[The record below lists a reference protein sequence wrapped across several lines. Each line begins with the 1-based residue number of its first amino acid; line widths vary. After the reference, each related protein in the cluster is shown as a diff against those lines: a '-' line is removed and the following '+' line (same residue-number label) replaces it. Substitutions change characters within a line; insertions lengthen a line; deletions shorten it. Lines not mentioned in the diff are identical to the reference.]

1 MSDNY
6 SLEYKVIPNLLAQY
20 TQKKIPLNMLA
31 KTTFMQM
38 ILMGKKICWSKIK
51 IDLYDEQIQPA
62 APDGCRFIAYTFP
75 PVKEVPEAKW
85 GVIDLKE
92 KNTTHLR
99 LAPTTRGL

>member
-38 ILMGKKICWSKIK
+38 IMMGKRFAGVKSRLTCMMSKSRQRLPT
-51 IDLYDEQIQPA
+51 DAGSLH
-62 APDGCRFIAYTFP
+62 
-75 PVKEVPEAKW
+75 
-85 GVIDLKE
+85 
-92 KNTTHLR
+92 THFLLLR
-99 LAPTTRGL
+99 KLPKPNGA